1 MRWCQTGWDCL
12 VSRKLTTCGGATY
25 TSLLSPG
32 PGSDLDF
39 RTSIPLQLQKYPQP
53 TIKTLLVVS
62 RLPTVHRRSQFLGRD
77 SDRSVRVGATLP
89 EALQDHKRPH
99 NLPFHP
105 LTRGPRILDPSRG
118 DVRPKFEKTRTAEPE
133 LDEKS
138 LASLGIKLQPPYYS
152 ELPGGVPV
160 RLPRPQIIKDTRQ
173 RQPH

>member
-1 MRWCQTGWDCL
+1 MRCCQTRCDCS

-62 RLPTVHRRSQFLGRD
+62 RLPTVQRRSQFFGRD

-99 NLPFHP
+99 NLRFHP
-105 LTRGPRILDPSRG
+105 LTRGPRIPAPSWRDIG
-118 DVRPKFEKTRTAEPE
+118 AELQKAPHHRPGT
-133 LDEKS
+133 
-138 LASLGIKLQPPYYS
+138 
-152 ELPGGVPV
+152 
-160 RLPRPQIIKDTRQ
+160 
-173 RQPH
+173 